1 MFCKTYNSHLSTL
14 NLHEERRPAIFDL
27 AILGGT
33 VVDGTGAP
41 GRKADVAIQGDRIAR
56 IGRVKKGEAVRDFS
70 AVGAVVAPGFID
82 THSHS
87 DLMAL
92 VEPALLP
99 KLMQGVTTELLG
111 QDGIGAAP
119 IRKEDVP
126 SWRQYLS
133 GLNGDPPVS
142 WDWESLGQYAE
153 RLSARPTGPNL
164 ALLVPQG
171 NIRMVVLGQGNVP
184 ADIFQLQAMEE
195 EVRRAMEEGAV
206 GISLGMIYMPCTFSR
221 RDELIRL
228 FHRCGLLGGFLAVHI
243 RSGGDRLLES
253 VEEVVTMAKEA
264 EIPLHISHFK
274 AAGKRNWH
282 KMEAALEAVD
292 RAHREGLDITFD
304 IYPYTAGSTMF
315 MAILPPW
322 AMEGGVPKAL
332 ERLRVPDLRAK
343 IRDQFVNPPPPDPDG
358 PSWENYVNNVG
369 WENIIISSVEGKKNQ
384 GWVGRS
390 VAHIAGE
397 EGKDPG
403 ETAFD
408 ILLEENGR
416 VGMILFSMDEEK
428 MAMGLRHPLGT
439 ICTDGLLGGRP
450 HPRVYG
456 TFPRV
461 LGRYVRERK
470 DMPLEE
476 AIRKMTSLP
485 ARRLGLKDRGV
496 LAEGKAA
503 DIVVFNPAAIVDQ
516 ATYEDPR
523 QYPLG
528 IRQVIVNG
536 VLTAEGGQHTGKL
549 GGRVLRRG

>member
-1 MFCKTYNSHLSTL
+1 
-14 NLHEERRPAIFDL
+14 
-27 AILGGT
+27 
-33 VVDGTGAP
+33 
-41 GRKADVAIQGDRIAR
+41 
-56 IGRVKKGEAVRDFS
+56 
-70 AVGAVVAPGFID
+70 ID

-119 IRKEDVP
+119 MRKEYVAA
-126 SWRQYLS
+126 WRQYLS
-133 GLNGDPPVS
+133 GLSGDPPIAWN
-142 WDWESLGQYAE
+142 WDSLGQYAE
-153 RLSARPTGPNL
+153 RLSAKPTGPNL

-171 NIRMVVLGQGNVP
+171 NVRMVVLGMENVP
-184 ADIFQLQAMEE
+184 ADIFQVQAMED
-195 EVRRAMEEGAV
+195 EVRKAMEEGAV

-228 FHRCGLLGGFLAVHI
+228 FHTCGRLGGFFVVHI
-243 RSGGDRLLES
+243 RSGSDLLLES
-253 VEEVVTMAKEA
+253 IEEVVTMAREA

-282 KMEAALEAVD
+282 KMEGALEAVD

-315 MAILPPW
+315 MAILP
-322 AMEGGVPKAL
+322 
-332 ERLRVPDLRAK
+332 K
-343 IRDQFVNPPPPDPDG
+343 IREEFLSPPPPGPDG
-358 PSWENYVNNVG
+358 PSWENYANNVG
-369 WENIIISSVEGKKNQ
+369 WKNIIISSVESKKNQ
-384 GWVGRS
+384 SWVGRS
-390 VAHIAGE
+390 VADIAEGE
-397 EGKDPG
+397 DKDPA

-416 VGMILFSMDEEK
+416 VGMILFAMDEEK

-503 DIVVFNPAAIVDQ
+503 DIVVFNPVAISDR

-536 VLTAEGGQHTGKL
+536 VLTVEGGQHTGKL
-549 GGRVLRRG
+549 GGRVLKR

>member
-1 MFCKTYNSHLSTL
+1 LLFFLELSY
-14 NLHEERRPAIFDL
+14 ERKLAIFDL

-56 IGRVKKGEAVRDFS
+56 IGRVKKGEAIRDFS
-70 AVGAVVAPGFID
+70 ATGAVVAPGFID

-87 DLMAL
+87 DLMVL

-119 IRKEDVP
+119 MRKEYVAP
-126 SWRQYLS
+126 WRQYLS
-133 GLNGDPPVS
+133 GLSGDPPID
-142 WDWESLGQYAE
+142 WEWESLGQYAE
-153 RLSARPTGPNL
+153 RLSAKPSGPNL

-171 NIRMVVLGQGNVP
+171 NIRMVVLGLENVP
-184 ADIFQLQAMEE
+184 ADIFQMQAMMD
-195 EVRRAMEEGAV
+195 EVRKAMEEGAV

-221 RDELIRL
+221 REEWIKL
-228 FHRCGLLGGFLAVHI
+228 FHACGLLGGFLVVHI

-253 VEEVVTMAKEA
+253 IEEVVTLAREA
-264 EIPLHISHFK
+264 EISLHISHFK
-274 AAGKRNWH
+274 AAGRRNWH
-282 KMEAALEAVD
+282 KMEEALEAVD

-322 AMEGGVPKAL
+322 ALEGGAPKAL
-332 ERLRVPDLRAK
+332 ERLQAADLRAK
-343 IRDQFVNPPPPDPDG
+343 IREQFVNPPPPDPDG
-358 PSWENYVNNVG
+358 PSWENYVHNVG
-369 WENIIISSVEGKKNQ
+369 WENIIISSVESKENQ

-390 VAHIAGE
+390 VAHIAEGE
-397 EGKDPG
+397 KKDPAD
-403 ETAFD
+403 TAFD

-461 LGRYVRERK
+461 LGKYVRERK

-485 ARRLGLKDRGV
+485 ARRLKLKDRGV

-503 DIVVFNPAAIVDQ
+503 DIVVFNPLAIEDR

-549 GGRVLRRG
+549 GGRVLRR